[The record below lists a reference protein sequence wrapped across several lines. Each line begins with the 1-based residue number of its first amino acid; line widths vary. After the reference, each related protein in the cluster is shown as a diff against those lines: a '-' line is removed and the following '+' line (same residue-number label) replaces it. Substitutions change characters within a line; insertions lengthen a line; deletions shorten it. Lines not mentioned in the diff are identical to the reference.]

1 MALWSRCP
9 INAPDAARH
18 VRVRVERESEHVLAA
33 RGRAE
38 WSRCSKW
45 DLACTSRCRRTAI
58 LVRARGRP
66 SLREVNARPVSAG
79 RQ

>member
-1 MALWSRCP
+1 MALSSRCP
-9 INAPDAARH
+9 INAPDAVRH
-18 VRVRVERESEHVLAA
+18 VRVRAERESEHVLAA
-33 RGRAE
+33 RARAE

-45 DLACTSRCRRTAI
+45 DRACTSRCRRTAI

-79 RQ
+79 RL